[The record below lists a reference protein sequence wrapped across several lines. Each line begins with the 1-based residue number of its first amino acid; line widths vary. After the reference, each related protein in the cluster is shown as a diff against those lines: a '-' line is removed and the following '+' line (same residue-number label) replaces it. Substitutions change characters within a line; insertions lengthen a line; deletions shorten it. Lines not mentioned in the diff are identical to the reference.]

1 MIKSHNDHDS
11 QQKLEIKEPKTFTH
25 PQRLHMLDGH
35 HFRNDSESDTFCDK
49 AIVSI
54 PDRLA
59 EYNFFY
65 RDENC
70 RQNFTPKA
78 RDLLNLFCDKTG
90 KSPSMLE
97 GEMLN

>member
-1 MIKSHNDHDS
+1 MLIKSHNDHDS

-25 PQRLHMLDGH
+25 PQRLHMFDGH

-59 EYNFFY
+59 EYNFF
-65 RDENC
+65 
-70 RQNFTPKA
+70 
-78 RDLLNLFCDKTG
+78 TG
-90 KSPSMLE
+90 MKIVDRISPLKHVIC
-97 GEMLN
+97 